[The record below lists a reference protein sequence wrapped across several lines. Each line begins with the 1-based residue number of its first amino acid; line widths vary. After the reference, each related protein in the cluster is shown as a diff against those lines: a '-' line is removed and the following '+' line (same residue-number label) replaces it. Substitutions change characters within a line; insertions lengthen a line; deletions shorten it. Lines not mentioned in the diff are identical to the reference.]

1 MKGPPYLG
9 GRVNR
14 SVDLPTRSRC
24 EGQEGDS
31 RRNPM
36 KTRIRRIGDKVLE
49 GRDVSM
55 KDALPLLGAKG
66 PDILDLAAVANRV
79 REEFNGNEID
89 LCSLLSAKSG
99 RCPEDCAF
107 CAQSAHYKTEAPVY
121 PLLDVERMV
130 KEAKEAQA
138 RGTRRFCLIT
148 SGREPNDKEFEVI
161 LGALDRI
168 RRETTLDLDCSLGTL
183 SEERADSLKKVGVTR
198 YNHNVETAQSYFPQ
212 ICSTHS
218 YGDRVKTIEVLK
230 KQGFSICCGGIIGL
244 GESPRQRLE
253 LAFSLKQLGIDCIPF
268 NILNPRP
275 GTPLEHSESI
285 PPMEIIKTISL
296 FRLVLPK
303 GTIKIAGG
311 REANLRDLQSLALL
325 AGANGLIVGN
335 YLTTPGRSAEDDFR
349 MIKDSGFKLRA

>member
-1 MKGPPYLG
+1 LEKA
-9 GRVNR
+9 
-14 SVDLPTRSRC
+14 
-24 EGQEGDS
+24 
-31 RRNPM
+31 
-36 KTRIRRIGDKVLE
+36 IRKIGDKAL
-49 GRDVSM
+49 GGKNVSM
-55 KDALPLLGAKG
+55 KDVLPLLGAKG

-79 REEFNGNEID
+79 REEFNGNKID
-89 LCSLLSAKSG
+89 LCLLLNAKSG

-107 CAQSAHYKTEAPVY
+107 CAQSAHHKTEAPVY
-121 PLLDVERMV
+121 PLMDMNRIVE
-130 KEAKEAQA
+130 EAREAQ
-138 RGTRRFCLIT
+138 RKGTGRFCLIT
-148 SGREPNDKEFEVI
+148 SGRELNDKEFETI
-161 LGALDRI
+161 LRALDRI

-183 SEERADSLKKVGVTR
+183 SEERAESLKKVGVTR
-198 YNHNVETAQSYFPQ
+198 YNHNVETAESHFHK

-218 YGDRVKTIEVLK
+218 FRDRVKTIEVLK
-230 KQGFSICCGGIIGL
+230 GQGFSICCGGIIGL
-244 GESPRQRLE
+244 GESPQQRLE
-253 LAFSLKQLGIDCIPF
+253 LAFSLRQLGIDCIPF

-335 YLTTPGRSAEDDFR
+335 YLTTPGRNAEDDFR
-349 MIKDSGFKLRA
+349 MIKDLGFKLKTP